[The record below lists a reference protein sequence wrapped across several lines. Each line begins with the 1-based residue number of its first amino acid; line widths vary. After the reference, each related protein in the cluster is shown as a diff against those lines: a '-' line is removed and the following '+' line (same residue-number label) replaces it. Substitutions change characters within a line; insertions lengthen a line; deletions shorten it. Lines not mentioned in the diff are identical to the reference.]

1 MRNSKNNYKNIK
13 FRVLPIPNNKKVYL
27 LWERVIEL
35 ELNKINNNDQNK
47 YCKPINISYKNRKYI
62 NN

>member
-35 ELNKINNNDQNK
+35 ELNKINNDQNK
-47 YCKPINISYKNRKYI
+47 YRKPINISYKNRKYI